1 MASTLQDGVKALLPD
16 PPQGPLQAY
25 RARASFSWRDLLL
38 FLEGEELLRFKRTI
52 FEALEGDPL
61 FEKHGDSALPL
72 EEYRA
77 LTFLRCKRVCEFDFL
92 SLADMIQAPL
102 RVQTFLDCL
111 GMYDWSLGTK
121 YIMDILIF
129 ASAIFRSGSKRHILY
144 TQKAFNMEIF
154 GCFVLTELSHGSNTK
169 GIRTT
174 AHYDPGSQEF
184 ILHSPDFE
192 AAKFWVGNMG
202 KTATHAV
209 VFAQLYTP
217 DGHCHGLH
225 SFVVQIRDPRTLRA
239 MPGVMVG
246 DIGRKLGQNGLDNG
260 FAVFHKVRIPRQD
273 LLNRTGD
280 VTPEGTYVTAIK
292 DNRQRFGAS
301 LGSLSFGRV
310 SVMNM
315 SVTNLKLA
323 VCIALRFSATRRQF
337 GPSDGEEVP
346 VLEYQQQQWRLLP
359 YLAATFALHHFSRSL
374 YVDLMELQR
383 GRKRR
388 DRGPQHA
395 EMDREIHALAS
406 AGKPL
411 ASWTAQRGIQECRE
425 ACGGHGYLA
434 VSRLGH
440 LRDNNDPN
448 CTYEGDNNVLLQQ
461 TSNYLLGLL
470 AARLQDG
477 TPMRSPLKTVD
488 FLDAYPALLEQR
500 FCSPILQDSWDPEVG
515 LAAYRWL
522 VCYLLHESDRKLRQE
537 KIAGSSDFDA
547 RNNAQ
552 VYHCRPLALAFMEL
566 TVAQRFHDFTQQ
578 PDVPPSLRG
587 VLGRLSALY
596 TVWSLSSHM
605 ATLYQG
611 GYFSGEL
618 VGTVMQTAIVNLCSQ
633 LKDDA
638 IALVDVLAPPDF
650 VLDSPIGRA
659 DGQLYQNLWSAVLQ
673 GSGVLERAPWWPE
686 LIKKPVIGAPAPKL

>member
-61 FEKHGDSALPL
+61 FEKHGDAALPL

-121 YIMDILIF
+121 YVLDMMIF
-129 ASAIFRSGSKRHILY
+129 AMAIFNNGSKRHIPY
-144 TQKAFNMEIF
+144 IQKVFDMEIF
-154 GCFVLTELSHGSNTK
+154 GCFALTELSHGSNTK

-174 AHYDPGSQEF
+174 AHYDPSSQEF

-292 DNRQRFGAS
+292 DSRQRFGAS
-301 LGSLSFGRV
+301 LGSLSAGRV
-310 SVMNM
+310 SIMNM

-337 GPSDGEEVP
+337 GPSDAEEVP

-383 GRKRR
+383 SLHRQ

-434 VSRLGH
+434 V
-440 LRDNNDPN
+440 
-448 CTYEGDNNVLLQQ
+448 
-461 TSNYLLGLL
+461 
-470 AARLQDG
+470 
-477 TPMRSPLKTVD
+477 
-488 FLDAYPALLEQR
+488 
-500 FCSPILQDSWDPEVG
+500 G

-547 RNNAQ
+547 RNNTQ

-578 PDVPPSLRG
+578 PDVPSSLRG
-587 VLGRLSALY
+587 ILGRLSALY

-650 VLDSPIGRA
+650 ILDSPIGRA

-686 LIKKPVIGAPAPKL
+686 LIKKPVIRAPTPKL